1 MGKNIALLLVLLS
14 LAACSTQ
21 ATPAETP
28 DIQATID
35 AGIEQTQIS
44 ISDQEPTLTPTKEYC
59 PETETKKA
67 MEEIG
72 TYISK
77 MVAIAKEGLTD
88 YKIRRENIVD
98 LTLLSTDLSNYKVPE
113 CLENQKELLGKA
125 IQNLID
131 AYTKEA
137 GGNQAEYMENM
148 ANFSIN
154 LDLFTAESNR
164 IFDCFPDCKP

>member
-1 MGKNIALLLVLLS
+1 MEKKLALLMMILL

-21 ATPAETP
+21 APPVETP
-28 DIQATID
+28 NIQATID
-35 AGIEQTQIS
+35 AGILLTQNAIS
-44 ISDQEPTLTPTKEYC
+44 ALEPTLTPTKEYC

-88 YKIRRENIVD
+88 YEIRRENIVE
-98 LTLLSTDLSNYKVPE
+98 LTLLSNDLSNYEVPE
-113 CLENQKELLGKA
+113 CLEKQKELLGKA

-164 IFDCFPDCKP
+164 IFECFPDCKP